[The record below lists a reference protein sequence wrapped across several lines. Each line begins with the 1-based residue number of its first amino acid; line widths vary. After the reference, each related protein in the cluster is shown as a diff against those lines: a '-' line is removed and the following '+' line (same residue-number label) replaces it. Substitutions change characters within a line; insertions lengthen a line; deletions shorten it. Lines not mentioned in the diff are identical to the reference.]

1 MMFNLYDFGYFEFV
15 FGEYI
20 IRDNRFMLLFQL
32 NLLVVD
38 LLVVDYQQW
47 LLLLKFNFLWNCYRV
62 QCFFFKIV
70 KIILI
75 EKKILNLMFVEK
87 NEIFEEYIIKKKV
100 RECKFNIYIKIICFI

>member
-1 MMFNLYDFGYFEFV
+1 M
-15 FGEYI
+15 
-20 IRDNRFMLLFQL
+20 
-32 NLLVVD
+32 
-38 LLVVDYQQW
+38 
-47 LLLLKFNFLWNCYRV
+47 
-62 QCFFFKIV
+62 